1 MIECPKCGHKNAV
14 TATICSEC
22 GSSLNVEHLEATMS
36 LLIPGESIEEERVID
51 LDRLIGE
58 MPVVVI
64 VKGKGVGSTYR
75 LDKPELTIGRDV
87 ESDVFLDDVTVSRK
101 HAVVAA
107 VPDGFVVRDAG
118 SLNGTYLNR
127 VQIEESELK
136 NRDEIQVGRF
146 KMVFLAKKN

>member
-1 MIECPKCGHKNAV
+1 MVECPQCGHMNAIV
-14 TATICSEC
+14 ATSCSEC
-22 GSSLNVEHLEATMS
+22 ATSLGREQLETTMS

-58 MPVVVI
+58 TPVIVI
-64 VKGKGVGSTYR
+64 VKGRCVGDTYR
-75 LDKPELTIGRDV
+75 LDKQELTIGRDV

-107 VPDGFVVRDAG
+107 REDGFIVKDAG

-127 VQIEESELK
+127 VQVEESELRD
-136 NRDEIQVGRF
+136 RDEIQVGRF
-146 KMVFLAKKN
+146 KMVYLAKKI